1 MQSSRRRTPAW
12 WRGCTLASPSGAL
25 TRREVRF
32 CDCERLL
39 WGGSNVSG
47 GSKVAVRE
55 ISAVGPEPAVQGG
68 STVFSNADNK
78 DVS

>member
-1 MQSSRRRTPAW
+1 MQSSRRRTPVW

-39 WGGSNVSG
+39 WEARMSLEGRNPP
-47 GSKVAVRE
+47 
-55 ISAVGPEPAVQGG
+55 SAPSTRAWAAKILLFRCTCDRVQQRAR
-68 STVFSNADNK
+68 S
-78 DVS
+78 